1 MSAAAIVFF
10 VCAAACLVAHLFIL
24 RSVVRRPAPS
34 GEATVPR
41 PNLFVEIVWAVVP
54 AIVLAFVLTAT
65 WSRIQT
71 RAGTPPVI
79 MRIAR

>member
-1 MSAAAIVFF
+1 MNAAVIVFV

-34 GEATVPR
+34 GDTPVPQ
-41 PNLFVEIVWAVVP
+41 PNLIVEIVWAVVP
-54 AIVLAFVLTAT
+54 AVILAFVLTAT
-65 WSRIQT
+65 WSKIQQ
-71 RAGTPPVI
+71 RGGTPPVI